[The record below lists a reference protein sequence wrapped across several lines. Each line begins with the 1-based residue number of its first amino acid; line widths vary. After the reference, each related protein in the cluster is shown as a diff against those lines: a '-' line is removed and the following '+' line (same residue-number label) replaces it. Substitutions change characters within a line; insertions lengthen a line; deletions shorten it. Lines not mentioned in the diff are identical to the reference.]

1 MYPKEEL
8 DRAKYD
14 FLSNLIEIVIDESIK
29 IAKNQVTQSILAD
42 NKIQINWWLED
53 EEAYNKIRILLE
65 GHDIELNPPNSTY
78 SIKIIFRSYM
88 GEFPNFYK
96 AALRHLNP
104 TPPNENSDAYLLP
117 LQEFIYKFQQIPN
130 DEDYQNNYPLFEIS
144 KKIVDDYNNGRLIEE
159 ITPNIF
165 PKYNWNGE
173 KIKLAWRKGTKKLKR
188 MLEKKQRLTDSSQL
202 FNKEDIIFQQ
212 INVLVLDSDGLN
224 LDLMKDQVERLKELN
239 KSPNKS
245 LFFCDSCDDYFYSTG
260 IPSWPDYFPQEKSR
274 KITSGFVEPHLY
286 AFHADDLKRN
296 EIFMRLIERKTCNH
310 EHNHPFIMRGTP
322 SSPTGLINKLL
333 NFQSNLSFFSCFFNY
348 GLLLDGNLESQ
359 VKIPP
364 SAMNQQD
371 YSNWDIRFTYFIDEM
386 YRPFIPSEHIHTN
399 QCISLKKEFSEQFKA
414 HNILPNWDDSIYQIV
429 INKMNNIDS
438 IAYSIEPN
446 SNQEISYTNPKTC
459 QLNWHVLG
467 FGLYEGKG
475 MNIINKNKA
484 SAQRKQVVSYSKL
497 RDFNQPIKY
506 IILGLDNH

>member
-1 MYPKEEL
+1 
-8 DRAKYD
+8 
-14 FLSNLIEIVIDESIK
+14 
-29 IAKNQVTQSILAD
+29 
-42 NKIQINWWLED
+42 
-53 EEAYNKIRILLE
+53 
-65 GHDIELNPPNSTY
+65 
-78 SIKIIFRSYM
+78 
-88 GEFPNFYK
+88 
-96 AALRHLNP
+96 
-104 TPPNENSDAYLLP
+104 
-117 LQEFIYKFQQIPN
+117 
-130 DEDYQNNYPLFEIS
+130 
-144 KKIVDDYNNGRLIEE
+144 
-159 ITPNIF
+159 
-165 PKYNWNGE
+165 
-173 KIKLAWRKGTKKLKR
+173 
-188 MLEKKQRLTDSSQL
+188 
-202 FNKEDIIFQQ
+202 
-212 INVLVLDSDGLN
+212 
-224 LDLMKDQVERLKELN
+224 
-239 KSPNKS
+239 
-245 LFFCDSCDDYFYSTG
+245 
-260 IPSWPDYFPQEKSR
+260 
-274 KITSGFVEPHLY
+274 
-286 AFHADDLKRN
+286 
-296 EIFMRLIERKTCNH
+296 
-310 EHNHPFIMRGTP
+310 MRGTP

-475 MNIINKNKA
+475 MNIIINKNKA